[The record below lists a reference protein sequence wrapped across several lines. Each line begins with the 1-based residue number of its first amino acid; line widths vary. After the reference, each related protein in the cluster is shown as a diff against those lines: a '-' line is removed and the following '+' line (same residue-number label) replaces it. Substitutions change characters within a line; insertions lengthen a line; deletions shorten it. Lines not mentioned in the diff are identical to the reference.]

1 MSLKW
6 SVGDRFNVVSGDV
19 GSGGGQAMSFI
30 PRHSD
35 RGDCP
40 GGTCVSVEGPGRAPW
55 HFAHADPSA

>member
-1 MSLKW
+1 M
-6 SVGDRFNVVSGDV
+6 VSGDV
-19 GSGGGQAMSFI
+19 RGGGGQATSFI

-40 GGTCVSVEGPGRAPW
+40 GGTCVSVEGPGHAPW